1 MEVPGSMTAY
11 AIVSQPKGQ
20 KLLAEIFLDHQI
32 VSLTAEFIVE
42 MIGPDKLAPVVQDHW
57 SRIGDLPSFRSDEVE
72 VIFGRAFGAP
82 FEVVELGDFEL
93 GGVEVLCR
101 VRTGRASVESTIIY
115 WVKDGFQWNLFFLH
129 LGQA

>member
-42 MIGPDKLAPVVQDHW
+42 MISPDKLAPVIQDH
-57 SRIGDLPSFRSDEVE
+57 RPRVGDLPSFRSDEVE
-72 VIFGRAFGAP
+72 VIFRRAFRAP
-82 FEVVELGDFEL
+82 FQVVELGDFQL

-101 VRTGRASVESTIIY
+101 VGTG
-115 WVKDGFQWNLFFLH
+115 
-129 LGQA
+129 

>member
-1 MEVPGSMTAY
+1 MAETYHMKMSSSMTTDSV
-11 AIVSQPKGQ
+11 VSQPKGQ

-72 VIFGRAFGAP
+72 VIFRRAFRAP
-82 FEVVELGDFEL
+82 FQVVELGDFQL

-101 VRTGRASVESTIIY
+101 VGTG
-115 WVKDGFQWNLFFLH
+115 
-129 LGQA
+129 

>member
-1 MEVPGSMTAY
+1 MEVSGSMTAY

-20 KLLAEIFLDHQI
+20 ELLAEIFLDHQI

-72 VIFGRAFGAP
+72 VIFRRAFRAP
-82 FEVVELGDFEL
+82 FQVVELGDFQL

-101 VRTGRASVESTIIY
+101 VGTG
-115 WVKDGFQWNLFFLH
+115 
-129 LGQA
+129 

>member
-20 KLLAEIFLDHQI
+20 ELLAEIFLDHQI
-32 VSLTAEFIVE
+32 VSLAAEFIVE
-42 MIGPDKLAPVVQDHW
+42 MISPDKLAPVVQDHW

-72 VIFGRAFGAP
+72 VIFRRAFGAP
-82 FEVVELGDFEL
+82 LEVVELGDFQL

-101 VRTGRASVESTIIY
+101 VGTG
-115 WVKDGFQWNLFFLH
+115 
-129 LGQA
+129 